1 MSSKEIIAKM
11 VGYFDNISAINDE
24 LKIQKDEAKAQGFEP
39 SSLALVAKSIS
50 DSKMGKL
57 RGKLEGILDLLDE
70 QES

>member
-11 VGYFDNISAINDE
+11 VGHFDSISAINDE